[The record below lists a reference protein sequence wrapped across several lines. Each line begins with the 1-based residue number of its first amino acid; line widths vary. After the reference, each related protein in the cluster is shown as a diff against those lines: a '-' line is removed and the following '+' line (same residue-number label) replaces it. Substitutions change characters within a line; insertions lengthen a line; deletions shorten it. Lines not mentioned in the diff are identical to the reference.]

1 MKILMVCL
9 GNICRS
15 PLAEGI
21 MQAKIDQHQLDWK
34 VDSAGTSGHHNG
46 HKPDG
51 RSIEV
56 AEKNGL
62 DITQQRS
69 RKLSLKDLE
78 DFDLVCVMDSSN
90 YINVRMLSRN
100 SAHHKKIQLIMN
112 FVEPDRNINVTDPY
126 YGDEGFDRVF
136 EMLDVACEAIVK
148 KYKN

>member
-21 MQAKIDQHQLDWK
+21 MQSKINAHGLDWK

-46 HKPDG
+46 QKPDS
-51 RSIEV
+51 RSIDV
-56 AEKNGL
+56 AAKNNL
-62 DITQQRS
+62 DISHQKS
-69 RKLSLKDLE
+69 RKLVASDLA

-90 YINVRMLSRN
+90 YINTRMLSRN

-126 YGDEGFDRVF
+126 YGEEGFDNVYR
-136 EMLDVACEAIVK
+136 MLDEACDAIIA
-148 KYKN
+148 KYN

>member
-1 MKILMVCL
+1 MNILMVCL

-21 MQAKIDQHQLDWK
+21 MQSKIDKYELDWK
-34 VDSAGTSGHHNG
+34 VDSAGTSGHHDG
-46 HKPDG
+46 QKPDP

-62 DITQQRS
+62 DITNQRS
-69 RKLSLKDLE
+69 RKLIMKDLE

-100 SAHHKKIQLIMN
+100 SAHHEKTQLIMN
-112 FVEPDRNINVTDPY
+112 FSQPDRNVNVTDPY
-126 YGDEGFDRVF
+126 YGDEGFDRVY
-136 EMLDVACEAIVK
+136 EMLDEACEAIIN
-148 KYKN
+148 KYK